1 MPSGSDSLG
10 ATRHP
15 LSPFPRCQSAL
26 KAGPADGG
34 AEAGPKPASAPTGK
48 ARRLRGG
55 DAAADRKTRTDGTN

>member
-1 MPSGSDSLG
+1 MNPPPLWIDQCRAARRIAVG
-10 ATRHP
+10 AQNR
-15 LSPFPRCQSAL
+15 
-26 KAGPADGG
+26 PADGG